1 MHRTKRAMAATTVV
15 AATAGTA
22 GVALGSSSRSTGP
35 EYTYGT
41 TGEFTDATAEVHV
54 VTTGDGGSVITLHV
68 RNADADAGRTFGA
81 HVHQSPCG
89 TEGSAAGGHYQHS
102 PSGDLEGREVWLDFT
117 VNGAGNGHAEA
128 RRPWAVDQSTPRS
141 VIIHAAPT
149 ASDGAAGARLAC
161 IDLDGM
167 P

>member
-1 MHRTKRAMAATTVV
+1 MHVTKRAVGATIVV
-15 AATAGTA
+15 AGLVGTA
-22 GVALGSSSRSTGP
+22 GIALSSSNRSTGP

-54 VTTGDGGSVITLHV
+54 VTTGDVGSMISLHV
-68 RNADADAGRTFGA
+68 RNADAVAGRTFGA

-89 TEGSAAGGHYQHS
+89 TEASAAGGHYQHA

-117 VNGAGNGHAEA
+117 VNRAGNGHAEA
-128 RRPWAVDQSTPRS
+128 RRPWAVDQSSLRS
-141 VIIHAAPT
+141 VVIHAAPT
-149 ASDGAAGARLAC
+149 APDGSAGARLAC